1 MDLKISIE
9 ALAEKEMEERK
20 TMLDK
25 TVAQSISD
33 FEASEEFRLLSSDL
47 MQERLLHLCREQ
59 MAAAAALNHPTRTY
73 PFHSAK
79 NSPLSF

>member
-25 TVAQSISD
+25 TAQSISD
-33 FEASEEFRLLSSDL
+33 FEASEEFRLLCSDL

>member
-1 MDLKISIE
+1 MINLKISIE

-20 TMLDK
+20 TLLDR
-25 TVAQSISD
+25 TVAKSISD

-59 MAAAAALNHPTRTY
+59 MVAAAALNHPTRAC
-73 PFHSAK
+73 PCRFAK
-79 NSPLSF
+79 S